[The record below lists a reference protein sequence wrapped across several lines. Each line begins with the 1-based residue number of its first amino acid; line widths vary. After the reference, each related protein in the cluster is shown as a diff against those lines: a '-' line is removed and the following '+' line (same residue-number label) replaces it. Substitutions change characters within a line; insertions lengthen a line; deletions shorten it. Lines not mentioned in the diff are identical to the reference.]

1 MLPVPTGM
9 SYLDVVAS
17 ATFFQFS
24 LYVCAR
30 LAHRG
35 FTFGELGLVAFGA
48 TVLFME
54 LLNLT
59 SAKVRIRFIPL
70 HSPAAHL
77 QAIFSHIYGSSSGRS
92 RLRTSGRSGSPLHC
106 SSTSSP

>member
-59 SAKVRIRFIPL
+59 SAKVRTRFIPL
-70 HSPAAHL
+70 HTPAAHL
-77 QAIFSHIYGSSSGRS
+77 QGLFSRVYGF
-92 RLRTSGRSGSPLHC
+92 
-106 SSTSSP
+106 